1 MSEFVWEAR
10 ARSGELRKG
19 VMDAD
24 DEPAV
29 QARLRSQQLMPTK
42 IKKKGKGISLQFG
55 TGVDLKEV
63 VTFTRLFA
71 TMIDAGLPIV
81 QCLDIL
87 CNQTDNKMFAVVLRD
102 VKANV
107 EQGATFSDSLRRHP
121 KIFDQLYVNLVQ
133 AGEVGGDRK
142 STRLNSS
149 HGKLSR
155 MPSSA

>member
-42 IKKKGKGISLQFG
+42 IKKKSKGLNVQIG

-81 QCLDIL
+81 QCLDI
-87 CNQTDNKMFAVVLRD
+87 
-102 VKANV
+102 
-107 EQGATFSDSLRRHP
+107 
-121 KIFDQLYVNLVQ
+121 
-133 AGEVGGDRK
+133 
-142 STRLNSS
+142 
-149 HGKLSR
+149 
-155 MPSSA
+155 